1 MLSTYKNVKELEI
14 KKDEFVK
21 TTTMK
26 VKRKEEIKK
35 TTNKDIMT
43 LKDVENYK
51 KKIKENKKG
60 KKTKTK
66 INIQIK

>member
-1 MLSTYKNVKELEI
+1 
-14 KKDEFVK
+14 
-21 TTTMK
+21 MK
-26 VKRKEEIKK
+26 VKRKEEVKK
-35 TTNKDIMT
+35 TTNKDIIT

-66 INIQIK
+66 KNI